1 MFAAKVRRFSILSRE
16 GIFFDDRYIVMYI
29 TIPFIGIESGILG
42 IRSVHAPGK
51 TGRGETMKRL
61 AFAAGVLAFLLMGQ
75 AGFAKTLEE
84 VLKEKGVITEADFK
98 EVTAARPVAYQIGK
112 GFTFTSPDARFQL
125 SLGGRGQF
133 QYQYLDRDDVN
144 GPAQNSGL
152 WRIRRFKVYMGGHAF
167 TRNLTYRVQADL
179 AKSGT
184 AQMLDDAWI
193 NYRFIDAVQLQAGQF
208 KIPFSRGE
216 LTSDGMLQFVDRAN
230 AVDAFKPSYD
240 IGAMVAGKTAG
251 GMIAYNAG
259 IFNGTGQSG
268 TRTTNSGAWAA
279 RIVFNPF
286 GEIRYSEA
294 DLQNTP
300 SPLLSLGACYF
311 ANTLKR
317 NGNATFLDTTTSTPP
332 YAGTAGW
339 LGKAAANTAIFDN
352 TERVDVGTY
361 GLDAAFKWRGLSA
374 QGEYFG
380 GNAEGRNLGR
390 TVHSRGYYGQAGY
403 FLLPKKLEVAARYS
417 SVDPNRDRTRDLQ
430 VEVTGAVSYYF
441 EGHLLKIQGDCTNI
455 HKQVAGKPATDDR
468 QVRVQAQVA
477 F

>member
-1 MFAAKVRRFSILSRE
+1 
-16 GIFFDDRYIVMYI
+16 MYI
-29 TIPFIGIESGILG
+29 TIPPIDIEPRTIGIWSD
-42 IRSVHAPGK
+42 HAPKK
-51 TGRGETMKRL
+51 TGRGETMKRFV
-61 AFAAGVLAFLLMGQ
+61 FAVGVLAFLLMGQ

-98 EVTAARPVAYQIGK
+98 EVTAAKPVAYQLGK

-133 QYQYLDRDDVN
+133 QYQYLDKDDVN
-144 GPAQNSGL
+144 GPAQEVSV
-152 WRIRRFKVYMGGHAF
+152 WRIRRFKVYMGGYAF
-167 TRNLTYRVQADL
+167 TKNLTYRVQTDL

-193 NYRFIDAVQLQAGQF
+193 NYRFIDAAQIQAGQF
-208 KIPFSRGE
+208 KIPFSRQE
-216 LTSDGMLQFVDRAN
+216 LTSDGALQFVDRAN

-240 IGAMVAGKTAG
+240 VGTMAQGNVAGGRLAW
-251 GMIAYNAG
+251 NAG
-259 IFNGTGQSG
+259 LFNGTGQSG

-279 RIVFNPF
+279 RVVFNPF
-286 GEIRYSEA
+286 GEMRYSEA
-294 DLQNTP
+294 DLENTP
-300 SPLLSLGACYF
+300 NPLLSLGAGYF

-317 NGNATFLDTTTSTPP
+317 NANSTFLDTTTSTPP
-332 YAGTAGW
+332 YAGTSGW

-361 GLDAAFKWRGLSA
+361 GFDAAFKWQGFSA

-380 GNAEGRNLGR
+380 GRAEGKNRGP
-390 TVHSRGYYGQAGY
+390 TMHARGYYGQAGY

-417 SVDPNRDRTRDLQ
+417 SVDPNREKNRDLQ

-441 EGHLLKIQGDCTNI
+441 EGHNLKLQGDYTNI
-455 HKQVAGKPATDDR
+455 HVQVAGKQPTNDK
-468 QVRVQAQVA
+468 QMRVQAQLA